1 MDGMSLATAFTRA
14 LSIRYP
20 IVSAPMGES
29 AGGSLAA
36 AVSAAG
42 GLGLIGAGR
51 DEGWLARE
59 LSIVRERTDR
69 PWGVGFLTW
78 ALTPTTLD
86 AALGHQPAAVMLS
99 FGDPTPFVERVG
111 EAGATLLVQVT
122 DLDEAR
128 QALDLGA
135 DVIVAQGSDAGGHS
149 GRHAVGTLSFVPQVV
164 DLAGPTP
171 VLAAGG
177 ITDGRGLAAA
187 LVLGAAG
194 ALVGTRFQASHEALV
209 PPELSKALVDGHGA
223 DTERSRVL
231 DIARGAPWPERY
243 PGRALTNAFL
253 DTWRGR
259 ERQLAEDAAAQAAY
273 RDAVDRGDISTMPV
287 WAGQALD
294 LVTSIEPAGEL
305 VAALAAQAEAA
316 ISPTSSPTARPASSR
331 ATGSRNGEHDT

>member
-1 MDGMSLATAFTRA
+1 MSLTTAFTRA

-20 IVSAPMGES
+20 IVSAPMGGS
-29 AGGSLAA
+29 AGGELAA
-36 AVSAAG
+36 AVSNAG

-59 LSIVRERTDR
+59 LSVVGQRTDR

-78 ALTPTTLD
+78 ALTPAALD
-86 AALGHQPAAVMLS
+86 TALGHQPAAVMLA
-99 FGDPTPFVERVG
+99 FGDPAPFVERVRD
-111 EAGATLLVQVT
+111 AGATLLFQVT

-135 DVIVAQGSDAGGHS
+135 DVVVAQGSDAGGHS

-164 DLAGPTP
+164 DLAGATP

-177 ITDGRGLAAA
+177 IADGRGLAAA

-194 ALVGTRFQASHEALV
+194 ALIGTRFQASHEALV
-209 PPELSKALVDGHGA
+209 PAELSKALIDGHGA
-223 DTERSRVL
+223 DTERTRVL

-243 PGRALTNAFL
+243 PGRALPNAFL

-259 ERQLAEDAAAQAAY
+259 ERELADNAAVLAAY
-273 RDAVDRGDISTMPV
+273 RDALHRNDIDAMPV

-294 LVTSIEPAGEL
+294 LVTSIEPASEL

-316 ISPTSSPTARPASSR
+316 MSSALSPTARPASSR